1 MFAIVDNSSISVLKA
16 LLLCDFRAHHQQMP
30 KQHSMI
36 ICSLS
41 ETGESPA
48 VLWDNQ
54 EVRGGHW
61 VDVPEGKGQV
71 VLVDDRRWDLLL
83 YNLVK

>member
-1 MFAIVDNSSISVLKA
+1 
-16 LLLCDFRAHHQQMP
+16 
-30 KQHSMI
+30 MI

-48 VLWDNQ
+48 VLGDNQ

-71 VLVDDRRWDLLL
+71 VLIDDRRWDLLL
-83 YNLVK
+83 HNLVKLRDFRPPRLLGFSYLTFNIFSIIYYTQT